1 MPPVKLSFSSIV
13 WAILLKDTICEFR
26 TRYAAGAITMF
37 ALTTLS
43 SVSMAVAGV
52 EVPPTF
58 AAALLWVVL
67 FFCAMAGL
75 ARAFVQ
81 EQETGTLLGLRLY
94 APSQAVLCGKLLFNI
109 GLLAALT
116 FLVVPL
122 FSIFLNVTTDKWLL
136 FVLILTLGGTG
147 IAAAATLT
155 GAMVTYARGKQSI
168 FTVLTFPV
176 LLPQFLSAINASAKI
191 LSGGVPEIEELIFMA
206 GYDAAVMAAGILLF
220 DYLWQE

>member
-1 MPPVKLSFSSIV
+1 MPPVKLGFISIV
-13 WAILLKDTICEFR
+13 GAILRKDAICEFR
-26 TRYAAGAITMF
+26 TRYAAGAIIMF

-43 SVSMAVAGV
+43 SVSMAIAGV
-52 EVPPTF
+52 ALPPTF

-75 ARAFVQ
+75 ARVFAQ

-94 APSQAVLCGKLLFNI
+94 APSQAVLCGKLLFNM

-122 FSIFLNVTTDKWLL
+122 FVIFLNVTTDKWLL
-136 FVLILTLGGTG
+136 FSLILMLGGAG
-147 IAAAATLT
+147 ITAVATLT
-155 GAMVTYARGKQSI
+155 GAMVIYAQGRQSLY
-168 FTVLTFPV
+168 TVLTFPII
-176 LLPQFLSAINASAKI
+176 LPQFLSAINVSAKI
-191 LSGGVPEIEELIFMA
+191 FSGNMPEIEELIFMA
-206 GYDAAVMAAGILLF
+206 GYDAAVIAASVLLF